1 MTVCTAYNFA
11 FKTFNCTLYI
21 GEDWRGAMASGS
33 SPLHIIAPTGFEIQ
47 LLKSIITDD
56 ALLATMR
63 VEGTIPGFEINLS
76 DTQVATL
83 VKVLANNAV

>member
-1 MTVCTAYNFA
+1 M
-11 FKTFNCTLYI
+11 
-21 GEDWRGAMASGS
+21 
-33 SPLHIIAPTGFEIQ
+33 
-47 LLKSIITDD
+47 DD

-83 VKVLANNAV
+83 VKVHANNALLHCACVTCYMYVKDTVHVTGNVFLPSNYVVEAFANLMVCTQDGD

>member
-1 MTVCTAYNFA
+1 
-11 FKTFNCTLYI
+11 
-21 GEDWRGAMASGS
+21 MASGS
-33 SPLHIIAPTGFEIQ
+33 SPLHIITPTGFEIQ

-76 DTQVATL
+76 DTQVAAL
-83 VKVLANNAV
+83 VKVHALLQFPRVGVV